1 MADPT
6 KAQVKKNID
15 ALQKRIETDS
25 RARNAFLKDPA
36 ATLEKAGVP
45 LSADRAK
52 AISAFVDKQLKT
64 PGARVSGAAIRGGG
78 AAAQVEVTVS
88 VGVKF

>member
-1 MADPT
+1 MADLT

-15 ALQKRIETDS
+15 ALQKRIDTDT
-25 RARNAFLKDPA
+25 RARNAFVKDPA
-36 ATLEKAGVP
+36 GTLEKAGVP
-45 LSADRAK
+45 LSAARAK

-64 PGARVSGAAIRGGG
+64 PGARVSGAGVRGLG
-78 AAAQVEVTVS
+78 AAAEVEVTVS